1 MKPEETKPIE
11 DTPNNQ
17 SRATTIF
24 NDLINKRKELMS
36 ELYDSVD
43 YNNVN
48 FEYVGPTKNVSFY
61 EYRHSNELFNVIK
74 DSQIKFSEV
83 RNKLKEFLSK
93 LNEVKIGKK
102 TPEQKEIINNLE
114 IFYKSKE
121 EVTNFLTTMLKC
133 YLIQITIQ
141 MLMLQSKCFKG
152 CL

>member
-1 MKPEETKPIE
+1 MI
-11 DTPNNQ
+11 
-17 SRATTIF
+17 
-24 NDLINKRKELMS
+24 LLKELMS

-133 YLIQITIQ
+133 YLIQIKTQ